1 MDWQQITSFVIVA
14 VSAFLLVRSEIKK
27 RQRAK
32 KFPCSNSEECGCSS
46 TQVRTVKH
54 YK

>member
-1 MDWQQITSFVIVA
+1 MTSFVIVA
-14 VSAFLLVRSEIKK
+14 VSAFLLVRREIKK

-32 KFPCSNSEECGCSS
+32 KFPCNNSEECGCSS
-46 TQVRTVKH
+46 MQIKTIKH